1 MQLQIALDRMPLARA
16 TEITRAV
23 AGEADWIEVGTS
35 LIKQYG
41 MEAVVQIVAAAG
53 GKPVLADLKTV
64 DDAAFEFGLAFDA
77 GAASATVLALA
88 DDITIETAVK
98 VATDR
103 GRETVVDLM
112 GVDEARRMQMAQ
124 RLPSDVILAAHIG
137 KDAQQ
142 PGSNPGE
149 LLGPWAA
156 ERSVAVAGGLGPQQ
170 VAALARINRLRA
182 IIGSA
187 ITGAADPAAAAREV
201 RAAAQGTAGQGTAGQ
216 GTAQGAAQ

>member
-1 MQLQIALDRMPLARA
+1 MPLARA

-41 MEAVVQIVAAAG
+41 MEAVTRIVAAAG

-88 DDITIETAVK
+88 EDVTIETAVK
-98 VATDR
+98 VATER
-103 GRETVVDLM
+103 GGETVVDLM
-112 GVDEARRMQMAQ
+112 AVNEARRMQLAES
-124 RLPSDVILAAHIG
+124 LPPDVILAAHIG
-137 KDAQQ
+137 KDAQR
-142 PGSNPGE
+142 PGSNPRE

-156 ERSVAVAGGLGPQQ
+156 ERPVAVAGGLGPQQ
-170 VAALARINRLRA
+170 VAALARMSRLRA
-182 IIGSA
+182 IVGSA
-187 ITGAADPAAAAREV
+187 ITGAADPAAAARAV
-201 RAAAQGTAGQGTAGQ
+201 RAAAQGTA
-216 GTAQGAAQ
+216 AQGAAQ